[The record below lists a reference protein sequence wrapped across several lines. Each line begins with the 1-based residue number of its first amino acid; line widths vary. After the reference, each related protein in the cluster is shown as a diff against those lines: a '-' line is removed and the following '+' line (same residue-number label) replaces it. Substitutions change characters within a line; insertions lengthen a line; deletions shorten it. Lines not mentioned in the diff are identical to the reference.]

1 MSENGEIY
9 TAGKNFT
16 LSPAATA
23 WTNST
28 SAGQTSKYVL
38 NIEGWFRIERDGL
51 TVTWI
56 RFPDHKCLSRNRF
69 PKDLVNN
76 MPLYTTAVN
85 CVLAFSQQAN
95 FYLQQKVGGT
105 ILRWYK
111 RCVWDQISQELGVR
125 TLHWQSTFL
134 CIAMTATGD
143 RLLHFLSFCNW
154 ALYSRCADLI
164 NDKYPLRLL
173 NHTLIQLPDCT
184 DKVQQVITGIYM
196 LGIFTI

>member
-69 PKDLVNN
+69 SKDLVNN
-76 MPLYTTAVN
+76 MPLYSTAVN
-85 CVLAFSQQAN
+85 YVLACLNPTFIYNKKS
-95 FYLQQKVGGT
+95 VG
-105 ILRWYK
+105 
-111 RCVWDQISQELGVR
+111 Q
-125 TLHWQSTFL
+125 F
-134 CIAMTATGD
+134 
-143 RLLHFLSFCNW
+143 
-154 ALYSRCADLI
+154 
-164 NDKYPLRLL
+164 
-173 NHTLIQLPDCT
+173 
-184 DKVQQVITGIYM
+184 
-196 LGIFTI
+196 